1 MCDVVRMSSC
11 PQDPFK
17 GSDTN
22 YGYFIQITIFETR
35 DQRVVLS
42 QSDAVSVC
50 VVDRECAE
58 LGTRHALSSNDTP
71 VDTYLHGLK
80 GKKKLL
86 RHMEVRKRILLYLL
100 SDRQTD
106 ISGTR

>member
-22 YGYFIQITIFETR
+22 HSYFIQITIFETR

-42 QSDAVSVC
+42 QSDAAS
-50 VVDRECAE
+50 
-58 LGTRHALSSNDTP
+58 
-71 VDTYLHGLK
+71 
-80 GKKKLL
+80 
-86 RHMEVRKRILLYLL
+86 KRLC
-100 SDRQTD
+100 
-106 ISGTR
+106 G